1 MAGAKVRGITIEL
14 SADASGVSKALQ
26 TVNKNISSTSKEL
39 RDIDKLL
46 KLDPTNV
53 TLLAQKHEA
62 LQRQITNTRDK
73 LDLLKKA
80 EEDLQKE
87 MKDGGTEEQKK
98 QLAALQREI
107 ISTEKD
113 LDKYTDQLDE
123 TGKETDQLTQAEKKA
138 EEEEF

>member
-1 MAGAKVRGITIEL
+1 MAGTKVRGITIEL

-80 EEDLQKE
+80 EE
-87 MKDGGTEEQKK
+87 
-98 QLAALQREI
+98 
-107 ISTEKD
+107 EKP
-113 LDKYTDQLDE
+113 E
-123 TGKETDQLTQAEKKA
+123 TAEA
-138 EEEEF
+138 VLEV